1 MRLYALQCC
10 STADPEENLARLRRQ
25 LAPLAAQPGDKLV
38 VLPECVLAF
47 DGPKG
52 QWQALA
58 EPLDEGPMQAQ
69 MAELAQLAG
78 CTLVAGTLP
87 ILAEDGRAY
96 ASSLVFD
103 SRGRRVGRYDKLHL
117 FDVTVGDNT
126 GHYRES
132 DTTHPGQQ
140 IEVIETSLGRV
151 GLAVC
156 YDLRFP
162 ELFREMTARGAQ
174 ILVLPSAFT
183 RVTGE
188 AHWEALLKARAIE
201 NQVYLVA
208 AGQVG
213 VHANGRQTWGH
224 SMILDPWGE
233 QLADAGEQEGMIDAP
248 FDRERIQEVRQAMPC
263 LNHIRLPL

>member
-1 MRLYALQCC
+1 MQLYALQCR
-10 STADPEENLARLRRQ
+10 SGADPADNLRWLRRQ
-25 LAPLAAQPGDKLV
+25 LAPLAEVAGDKLV
-38 VLPECVLAF
+38 VLPECVVAF

-52 QWQALA
+52 QWQSLA
-58 EPLDEGPMQAQ
+58 EPMGQGPLQRGL
-69 MAELAQLAG
+69 AELAELSR

-87 ILAEDGRAY
+87 ILAPDGRAY
-96 ASSLVFD
+96 AATLVF
-103 SRGRRVGRYDKLHL
+103 GAQGQCLARYDKVHL

-132 DTTHPGQQ
+132 DTTCPGERLQ
-140 IEVIETSLGRV
+140 VVDTPMGRV

-162 ELFREMTARGAQ
+162 ELFRELVARGAD
-174 ILVLPSAFT
+174 IIAVPAAFT
-183 RVTGE
+183 RVTGA
-188 AHWEALLKARAIE
+188 AHWAPLLQARAIE

-213 VHANGRQTWGH
+213 THDNGRETWGH

-233 QLADAGEQEGMIDAP
+233 VLANAGDGEGLIHAP
-248 FDRERIQEVRQAMPC
+248 FDRQRIQEVRQAMPC